1 MGFPNRF
8 DGSQDGLGFSG
19 IPASPAPMVRFE
31 QVTVTAG
38 TKTLL
43 KEVSFELRAG
53 GKAVLLGPSG
63 SGKSTVL
70 KALLGLYP
78 VDQGCIWFEGR
89 PLDKNTVG
97 EIRRR
102 AAYIGQEPVLGAETV
117 REALLLPFRFQAH
130 RGREPTPDDLLET
143 LARLRLPAD
152 ILDQSCNRV
161 SGGEKQRIA
170 LTRALLLRKTLYLL
184 DEVTSALDLESKR
197 AVFDLFRTP
206 ELTLLSVAHDPEWIA
221 RCDVA
226 YRVEEGRLV
235 REERDG
241 DA

>member
-1 MGFPNRF
+1 MGFPNRS
-8 DGSQDGLGFSG
+8 DGSQDGLGFYG

-31 QVTVTAG
+31 QVTVTVGA
-38 TKTLL
+38 KTLL

-78 VDQGCIWFEGR
+78 VEQGCIWFEGR

-130 RGREPTPDDLLET
+130 RGRKPTPDDLLET

-152 ILDQSCNRV
+152 ILDQACNRV

-197 AVFDLFRTP
+197 AVFDLFRAP

-221 RCDVA
+221 RCDVT

-235 REERDG
+235 REERHG